1 MCMMLT
7 LRARMH
13 DHLGHHSK
21 QEEFEETERETETSP
36 IVAVFHY
43 VETIAFEVNLAVE
56 IHLMECFH
64 RYSVLARVSDSVVA
78 IMKVQVLLHG
88 SARVPGLFVLTG
100 RYGGSDGPECHQNW
114 DGGKDCDEQGRP

>member
-1 MCMMLT
+1 MRIMLT

-13 DHLGHHSK
+13 DDLGHHSK
-21 QEEFEETERETETSP
+21 QEEFEETERETETGP

-43 VETIAFEVNLAVE
+43 IEAVALEVNLAVE
-56 IHLMECFH
+56 IHLMKCFH
-64 RYSVLARVSDSVVA
+64 RYPVLARVSGSVVC
-78 IMKVQVLLHG
+78 IMEMQVLLHG

-114 DGGKDCDEQGRP
+114 NGSKDCDEQGGP